1 MNNIESCKEVSIVS
15 EELKKEIRSV
25 IYNIEEAISKS
36 EEEGLEPF
44 FGDTEKCPLTHSFSD
59 GIYCR
64 EIKIPA
70 GMVVTG
76 KIHKHEHP
84 NYLMSGE
91 VLVLTEDGGS
101 EVLKGPLSMMSKGG
115 TKRALYAITDLVWTT
130 IHHNPTNTRD
140 LKEIE
145 KIVIAKDYEE
155 YKRFAEAPKK
165 LHISVSRTS
174 TITFIEKVIKWINK
188 LIKKTL

>member
-1 MNNIESCKEVSIVS
+1 MSEVSIVS
-15 EELKKEIRSV
+15 KELKKEIRRV
-25 IYNIEEAISKS
+25 IYNIEETISKS
-36 EEEGLEPF
+36 EREGLEPF
-44 FGDTEKCPLTHSFSD
+44 FNDTEKCPLTHSFSD

-70 GMVVTG
+70 GMVITG

-101 EVLKGPLSMMSKGG
+101 ETLKGPLSMMSKGG

-145 KIVIAKDYEE
+145 KIVIAKDYDE
-155 YKRFAEAPKK
+155 YVKFVNSPKPIY
-165 LHISVSRTS
+165 ISVKRTVA
-174 TITFIEKVIKWINK
+174 ITFIERVVKWFKK
-188 LIKKTL
+188 LTKRTK